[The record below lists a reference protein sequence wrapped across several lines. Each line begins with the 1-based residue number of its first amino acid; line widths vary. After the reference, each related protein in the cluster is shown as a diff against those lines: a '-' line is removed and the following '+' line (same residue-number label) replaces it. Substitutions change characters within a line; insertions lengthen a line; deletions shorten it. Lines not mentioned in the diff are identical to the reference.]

1 MTQHDPVS
9 PQAPAHWQTP
19 QRGMLARLFDGVQS
33 ALPSWLGEGAEQ
45 ADAWVL
51 AAERLGHAVQALEQ
65 AGRPAPA
72 QLVRVMERAVA
83 RVAAQ
88 PELRTMDN
96 ASLIQQASV
105 ALRSYVDH
113 TRGACPEDARA
124 LFPVYQP
131 VAALARMGRCEP
143 ADLWRWHPFPWKPV
157 SATLLPAV
165 ETGDLYDSALRVL
178 REQEPAVLLALADVA
193 GAQAS
198 VAGDGSLTTCWQL
211 LAAVLQLRAAGA
223 LEWDRVLQR
232 AVSGM
237 VAQHTRA
244 RRGQPADEAQLQSLA
259 QDMLFLL
266 AQGVPLLPE
275 GEQPLARALADA
287 YGVLPQPPVVVRVD
301 TAEARA
307 LLAQAVQGL
316 PEETVKT
323 LGELR
328 WPLELYN
335 AYLQS
340 ADAWSRELVQ
350 QLNRWARQPAHP
362 VPQSALVL
370 SAQLARA
377 SAQLGLDE
385 LATLGHAIERALVAL
400 QVRMARGEEAELLHQ
415 AAGVLGHELHQVA
428 VDFVRPVPPS
438 LLEQLA
444 ALAQK
449 PHSDRV
455 VLPLP
460 DPALGIGAAT
470 GEAEALPEQKQ
481 GEEWQ
486 AYLKDSLK
494 QVQQLQAVL
503 KQWEARPENAGASS
517 ECLRLLQGLQQ
528 ASREAGAASVL
539 PLVQAALSE
548 RALLRVRDASAPD
561 RLQAL
566 QQAVLGLEAGLRE
579 ELVQAGHLA
588 G

>member
-9 PQAPAHWQTP
+9 PQTLAHWQTP

-165 ETGDLYDSALRVL
+165 ETGDLYDSALRVF

>member
-9 PQAPAHWQTP
+9 PQTPAHWQTP

-165 ETGDLYDSALRVL
+165 ETGDLYDSALRVF

-486 AYLKDSLK
+486 AYMKDSLK

>member
-9 PQAPAHWQTP
+9 PQTLAHWQTP

-486 AYLKDSLK
+486 ACLKDSLK

>member
-165 ETGDLYDSALRVL
+165 ETGDLYDSALRVF

-223 LEWDRVLQR
+223 LEWDHVLQR

-237 VAQHTRA
+237 VAQHARA
-244 RRGQPADEAQLQSLA
+244 RRGQPADEAQLQALA

-301 TAEARA
+301 TTEVRT

-316 PEETVKT
+316 PEESVKT

-328 WPLELYN
+328 WPQDLYN

>member
-9 PQAPAHWQTP
+9 PQTLAHWQTP

-244 RRGQPADEAQLQSLA
+244 RRGQPADETQLQSLA

>member
-9 PQAPAHWQTP
+9 PQTLAHWQTP

-165 ETGDLYDSALRVL
+165 ETGDLYDSALRVF

-198 VAGDGSLTTCWQL
+198 VAGDGALTTCWQL

-503 KQWEARPENAGASS
+503 KQWEARPENAGVTAVIGT
-517 ECLRLLQGLQQ
+517 LFI
-528 ASREAGAASVL
+528 RETKDVDIYGN
-539 PLVQAALSE
+539 
-548 RALLRVRDASAPD
+548 D
-561 RLQAL
+561 
-566 QQAVLGLEAGLRE
+566 
-579 ELVQAGHLA
+579 
-588 G
+588 

>member
-9 PQAPAHWQTP
+9 PQTLAHWQTP

-165 ETGDLYDSALRVL
+165 ETGDLYDSALRVF

-316 PEETVKT
+316 PEESVKT

>member
-1 MTQHDPVS
+1 
-9 PQAPAHWQTP
+9 
-19 QRGMLARLFDGVQS
+19 MLARLFDGVQS

>member
-9 PQAPAHWQTP
+9 PQTLAHWQTP

-51 AAERLGHAVQALEQ
+51 AAERLWHAVQALEQ

-486 AYLKDSLK
+486 ACLKDSLK

>member
-9 PQAPAHWQTP
+9 PQTPAHWQTP

-51 AAERLGHAVQALEQ
+51 AAERLWHAVQALEQ

-165 ETGDLYDSALRVL
+165 ETGDLYDSALRVF
-178 REQEPAVLLALADVA
+178 REEEPAVLLALADVA

>member
-9 PQAPAHWQTP
+9 PQTLAHWQTP

-165 ETGDLYDSALRVL
+165 ETGDLYDSALRVF

-198 VAGDGSLTTCWQL
+198 VAGDGALTTCWQL

>member
-9 PQAPAHWQTP
+9 PQTPAHWQTP

-51 AAERLGHAVQALEQ
+51 AAERLWHAVQALEQ

-165 ETGDLYDSALRVL
+165 ETGDLYDSALRVF
-178 REQEPAVLLALADVA
+178 REEEPAVLLALADVA

-301 TAEARA
+301 TAEART

-316 PEETVKT
+316 PEESVKT

-328 WPLELYN
+328 WPQDLYN

>member
-223 LEWDRVLQR
+223 LEWDHVLQR

-237 VAQHTRA
+237 VAQHARA
-244 RRGQPADEAQLQSLA
+244 RRGQPADEAQLQALA

-301 TAEARA
+301 TTEVRT

-316 PEETVKT
+316 PEESVKT

-328 WPLELYN
+328 WPQDLYN

-449 PHSDRV
+449 PDSDRV

>member
-9 PQAPAHWQTP
+9 PQTPAHWQTP

>member
-9 PQAPAHWQTP
+9 PQTLAHWQTP

-223 LEWDRVLQR
+223 LEWDHVLQR

-237 VAQHTRA
+237 VAQHARA
-244 RRGQPADEAQLQSLA
+244 RRGQPADEAQLQALA

>member
-9 PQAPAHWQTP
+9 PQTLAHWQTP

-223 LEWDRVLQR
+223 LEWDHVLQR

-237 VAQHTRA
+237 VAQHARA
-244 RRGQPADEAQLQSLA
+244 RRGQPADEAQLQALA

-449 PHSDRV
+449 PDSDRV

>member
-1 MTQHDPVS
+1 
-9 PQAPAHWQTP
+9 
-19 QRGMLARLFDGVQS
+19 MLARLFDGVQS

-198 VAGDGSLTTCWQL
+198 VAGDGALTTCWQL

>member
-9 PQAPAHWQTP
+9 PQTLAHWQTP

-316 PEETVKT
+316 PEESVKT

>member
-9 PQAPAHWQTP
+9 PQTLAHWQTP

-244 RRGQPADEAQLQSLA
+244 RRGQPADEAQLQALA

>member
-9 PQAPAHWQTP
+9 PQTLAHWQTP

>member
-1 MTQHDPVS
+1 
-9 PQAPAHWQTP
+9 
-19 QRGMLARLFDGVQS
+19 
-33 ALPSWLGEGAEQ
+33 
-45 ADAWVL
+45 
-51 AAERLGHAVQALEQ
+51 
-65 AGRPAPA
+65 
-72 QLVRVMERAVA
+72 
-83 RVAAQ
+83 
-88 PELRTMDN
+88 
-96 ASLIQQASV
+96 
-105 ALRSYVDH
+105 
-113 TRGACPEDARA
+113 
-124 LFPVYQP
+124 
-131 VAALARMGRCEP
+131 
-143 ADLWRWHPFPWKPV
+143 
-157 SATLLPAV
+157 
-165 ETGDLYDSALRVL
+165 
-178 REQEPAVLLALADVA
+178 
-193 GAQAS
+193 
-198 VAGDGSLTTCWQL
+198 
-211 LAAVLQLRAAGA
+211 
-223 LEWDRVLQR
+223 
-232 AVSGM
+232 
-237 VAQHTRA
+237 
-244 RRGQPADEAQLQSLA
+244 
-259 QDMLFLL
+259 
-266 AQGVPLLPE
+266 
-275 GEQPLARALADA
+275 DA

-449 PHSDRV
+449 PDSDRV

>member
-9 PQAPAHWQTP
+9 PQTLAHWQTP

-561 RLQAL
+561 RLQAF

>member
-9 PQAPAHWQTP
+9 PQTLAHWQTP

-223 LEWDRVLQR
+223 LEWDHVLQR

-237 VAQHTRA
+237 VAQHARA
-244 RRGQPADEAQLQSLA
+244 RRGQPADEAQLQALA

-301 TAEARA
+301 TTEVRT

-316 PEETVKT
+316 PEESVKT

-328 WPLELYN
+328 WPQDLYN

-449 PHSDRV
+449 PDSDRV

>member
-1 MTQHDPVS
+1 MTQNDPAS
-9 PQAPAHWQTP
+9 PQAPASWQTP
-19 QRGMLARLFDGVQS
+19 QRGVLARLFDGVQS

-51 AAERLGHAVQALEQ
+51 AAERLGQAVQAMEQ

-72 QLVRVMERAVA
+72 RLVRAMERAVA

-113 TRGACPEDARA
+113 TRNACPEDARA

-131 VAALARMGRCEP
+131 VAALARLDRCEP

-165 ETGDLYDSALRVL
+165 EAGDLYECALRVF
-178 REQEPAVLLALADVA
+178 REQEPQALLALANVA
-193 GAQAS
+193 GAQAA
-198 VAGDGSLTTCWQL
+198 VAGGASLTTCWQL

-223 LEWDRVLQR
+223 LEWDRLLQR

-237 VAQHTRA
+237 VAQHARA
-244 RRGQPADEAQLQSLA
+244 RRGQPADAAQLEALA

-301 TAEARA
+301 TAQARA
-307 LLAQAVQGL
+307 LLAESAQGL
-316 PEETVKT
+316 PEDAVKT

-328 WPLELYN
+328 MPQDMYN

-362 VPQSALVL
+362 VPASALGL

-377 SAQLGLDE
+377 SAQIGLDE

-415 AAGVLGHELHQVA
+415 AATVLGHELHQVA
-428 VDFVRPVPPS
+428 VDFVRPVPGA

-444 ALAQK
+444 ALAQA
-449 PHSDRV
+449 PDSERV

-460 DPALGIGAAT
+460 EPTLGVTAVDVQ
-470 GEAEALPEQKQ
+470 ALPEQKQ
-481 GEEWQ
+481 GEEWR
-486 AYLKDSLK
+486 AFLASGLA
-494 QVQQLQAVL
+494 QVQQVQAVL
-503 KQWEARPENAGASS
+503 KQWEARPDNAGASS

-528 ASREAGAASVL
+528 SAREAGAASLL
-539 PLVQAALSE
+539 PLVQVALSE
-548 RALLRVRDASAPD
+548 RALLRVRDVEAPD
-561 RLQAL
+561 RLQPL
-566 QQAVLGLEAGLRE
+566 QQAVQGLENGFRNS
-579 ELVQAGHLA
+579 LA
-588 G
+588 ESA

>member
-9 PQAPAHWQTP
+9 PQTLAHWQTP

-165 ETGDLYDSALRVL
+165 ETGDLYDSALRVF

-503 KQWEARPENAGASS
+503 KQWGARPENAGASS

-561 RLQAL
+561 RLQAF

>member
-9 PQAPAHWQTP
+9 PQTLAHWQTP

-72 QLVRVMERAVA
+72 QLVRAMERAVA

-157 SATLLPAV
+157 SATLLPAT
-165 ETGDLYDSALRVL
+165 EAGDLYDSALRVF
-178 REQEPAVLLALADVA
+178 REQEPPALLALADVA

-223 LEWDRVLQR
+223 LEWDHVLQR

-237 VAQHTRA
+237 VAQHARA
-244 RRGQPADEAQLQSLA
+244 RRGQPADEAQLQALA

-301 TAEARA
+301 TAQACA
-307 LLAQAVQGL
+307 LLAESAQGL
-316 PEETVKT
+316 PEDAVKT

-328 WPLELYN
+328 IPQDLYN

-362 VPQSALVL
+362 VPASALAL

-377 SAQLGLDE
+377 SAQIGLDD

-449 PHSDRV
+449 PDSDRV

>member
-9 PQAPAHWQTP
+9 PQTLAHWQTP

-211 LAAVLQLRAAGA
+211 LAAGLQLRAAGA

-340 ADAWSRELVQ
+340 ADAWSRDLVQ

>member
-9 PQAPAHWQTP
+9 PQTLAHWQTP

-223 LEWDRVLQR
+223 LEWDHVLQR

-237 VAQHTRA
+237 VAQHARA
-244 RRGQPADEAQLQSLA
+244 RRGQPADEAQLQALA

-470 GEAEALPEQKQ
+470 GEVEALPEQKQ

>member
-9 PQAPAHWQTP
+9 PQTLAHWQTP

-449 PHSDRV
+449 PDSDRV

>member
-9 PQAPAHWQTP
+9 PQTLAHWQTP

-223 LEWDRVLQR
+223 LEWDHVLQR

-237 VAQHTRA
+237 VAQHARA
-244 RRGQPADEAQLQSLA
+244 RRGQPADEAQLQALA

-287 YGVLPQPPVVVRVD
+287 YGVLPQPPVVVRAD

-328 WPLELYN
+328 WPLDLYN

-449 PHSDRV
+449 PDSDRV

>member
-9 PQAPAHWQTP
+9 PQTLAHWQTP

-165 ETGDLYDSALRVL
+165 ETGDLYDSALRVF

-223 LEWDRVLQR
+223 LEWDHVLQR

-237 VAQHTRA
+237 VAQHARA
-244 RRGQPADEAQLQSLA
+244 RRGQPADEAQLQALA

-301 TAEARA
+301 TTEVRT

-316 PEETVKT
+316 PEESVKT

-328 WPLELYN
+328 WPQDLYN

-460 DPALGIGAAT
+460 DPALDIGAAT